1 MTKVQTGELLRRNG
15 IKKTRQ
21 REAVMRILAE
31 AEMPLSV
38 DDIQAKL
45 RREDTIINMSTIY
58 RMLEVLLE
66 KGLVEQMHHPL
77 GNKFTYVLSAY
88 GHNHHLTYTRCGA
101 STRMD
106 GCPLVITLGLLEA
119 SHNFHITG
127 HRLQVF
133 GVCARCRID

>member
-1 MTKVQTGELLRRNG
+1 MTKVQAADLLRRNG

-21 REAVMRILAE
+21 REAVVRILAE
-31 AEMPLSV
+31 AQAPLSV
-38 DDIQAKL
+38 DSIHVRL
-45 RREDTIINMSTIY
+45 RHKDDSVNLSTIY

-77 GNKFTYVLSAY
+77 GSKFTYVLSAY
-88 GHNHHLTYTRCGA
+88 GHSHHLTCTRCGV

-106 GCPLVITLGLLEA
+106 SCPVTTALGQLEA

-127 HRLQVF
+127 HRLEVF
-133 GVCARCRID
+133 GVCAACKSK